1 VCGKVERLQ
10 PALENQR
17 QKLEISTDL
26 VCANIQSPL
35 EHKQKPYYFVSMIR
49 NPNMGSARASR
60 SAETFATQ
68 LLSRNLT
75 TSPQTEPSMPK
86 NQVSDLI
93 TDQEIAFALLILSGT
108 MNDRQAAQAV
118 GLNPDTAAYT
128 KAKPRVVAFM
138 HEHRAAV
145 HERLVQQESE
155 EVRRLKLGRERVLA
169 RLWEIADLDPDM
181 TRNSMSAQIKA
192 LSMIVAIE
200 GLIPDRNTGRR
211 TGSAQNKSA
220 PSPVHPQVDTA
231 AWLREQQGK
240 TTGPQPGPDPARDED
255 VLGVP
260 HPPPGGAADAP
271 SHLGSTP
278 TPSAPHAPVSAS
290 APDNRVPSSMEK
302 KPDTWRL
309 RL

>member
-1 VCGKVERLQ
+1 
-10 PALENQR
+10 
-17 QKLEISTDL
+17 
-26 VCANIQSPL
+26 
-35 EHKQKPYYFVSMIR
+35 
-49 NPNMGSARASR
+49 
-60 SAETFATQ
+60 
-68 LLSRNLT
+68 
-75 TSPQTEPSMPK
+75 MPK
-86 NQVSDLI
+86 NQASDPI

-108 MNDRQAAQAV
+108 MTDRQAAQAV

-155 EVRRLKLGRERVLA
+155 EQRRLKLGRERVLA

-200 GLIPDRNTGRR
+200 GLIPEQNTNRR
-211 TGSAQNKSA
+211 VGSAQSKSA
-220 PSPVHPQVDTA
+220 PQPVHPLIHTA
-231 AWLREQQGK
+231 AQS
-240 TTGPQPGPDPARDED
+240 GPDPTSMELSSRPERSEVEGPA
-255 VLGVP
+255 VP
-260 HPPPGGAADAP
+260 SPLNPPQA
-271 SHLGSTP
+271 
-278 TPSAPHAPVSAS
+278 TPSAPHAPAS
-290 APDNRVPSSMEK
+290 APHNRVPSSMEK